1 MTTLT
6 FKRDKDGKKVV
17 RFSLD
22 DGPIVGNLYVKHED
36 IDKYSKDGKI
46 EVEIPEQE

>member
-1 MTTLT
+1 MQLV

-22 DGPIVGNLYVKHED
+22 DGPIVGNLYVKNED
-36 IDKYSKDGKI
+36 VDKYSTDGKI
-46 EVEIPEQE
+46 IVEAPEPNA